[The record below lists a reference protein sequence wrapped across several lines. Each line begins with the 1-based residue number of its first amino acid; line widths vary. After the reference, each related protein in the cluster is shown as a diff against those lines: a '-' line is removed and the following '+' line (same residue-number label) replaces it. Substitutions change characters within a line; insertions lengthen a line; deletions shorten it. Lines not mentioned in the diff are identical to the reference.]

1 MKILFGLALKLSFY
15 RFLIDTY
22 SLFKLINLKKIILI
36 ILVMMLSRSF
46 FAQEKNGPHAFVSPR
61 INIGY
66 TFGAGMTYGFD
77 IFVGGY
83 SLDKLNLGL
92 AYSYYFANTQT
103 GVHRLQTISLTAD
116 NPMIHARI
124 GAGMVKRVWGLHNVN
139 KAKTQGIAIDVSA
152 GFDEYHA
159 PWVGLKAF
167 IQNRRKWPFFDLP
180 SYISIYSYFKTP
192 EIEIYDQRIEG
203 N

>member
-1 MKILFGLALKLSFY
+1 MALKLPFY
-15 RFLIDTY
+15 RFNNIYYCKKYTL
-22 SLFKLINLKKIILI
+22 LKKTAFIIFVFVFNQVLY
-36 ILVMMLSRSF
+36 
-46 FAQEKNGPHAFVSPR
+46 AQEKNGPHAFVSPR

-83 SLDKLNLGL
+83 SLDELNLGL
-92 AYSYYFANTQT
+92 SYSYYFVNTNT
-103 GVHRLQTISLTAD
+103 GNHRIQTINLTVD
-116 NPMIHARI
+116 NPMIHAQL

-139 KAKTQGIAIDVSA
+139 KAKVSGINVDISV

-159 PWVGLKAF
+159 PWVGVKGF
-167 IQNRRKWPFFDLP
+167 IHNRRKWPFFDLP
-180 SYISIYSYFKTP
+180 SYISIYTYFKTP
-192 EIEIYDQRIEG
+192 EIELYDQREEG